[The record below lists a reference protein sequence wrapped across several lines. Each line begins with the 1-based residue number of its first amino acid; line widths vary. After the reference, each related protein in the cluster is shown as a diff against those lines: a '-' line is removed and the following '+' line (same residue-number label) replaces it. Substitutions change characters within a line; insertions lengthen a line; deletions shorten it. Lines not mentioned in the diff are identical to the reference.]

1 MRQVRGS
8 GTLVRGEGSAN
19 LVARVS
25 VPASLAADVKPGQS
39 VAVSTKKGPLANG
52 HVHSTGAPAS
62 NDTRTVDIA
71 LDALPPGTSA
81 GLEVIATINIE
92 KLDNALFVGRPVGGS
107 PNTGMFLFKIINN
120 GSEAIRT
127 YVKLGRASATT
138 IEVLDGLKE
147 GDQVILSDV
156 SSVGEAERI
165 RITDDQHV
173 LKH

>member
-1 MRQVRGS
+1 M
-8 GTLVRGEGSAN
+8 GTSTALARRHPTIRALWISPSMPCPREP
-19 LVARVS
+19 ARVS
-25 VPASLAADVKPGQS
+25 KS
-39 VAVSTKKGPLANG
+39 
-52 HVHSTGAPAS
+52 
-62 NDTRTVDIA
+62 
-71 LDALPPGTSA
+71 LPPSTSKSSTTLCSS
-81 GLEVIATINIE
+81 G
-92 KLDNALFVGRPVGGS
+92 PVGGS

-147 GDQVILSDV
+147 GDKVILSDV
-156 SSVGEAERI
+156 SVGEAERL